1 MNLKVIVVVG
11 SLSLNA
17 ALAAVL
23 VVRYATAETISQPKV
38 EEATAPTVV
47 NREPVASLSWQELAQ
62 TGDQELVARLRS
74 EGFPA
79 DVIRRVVMARLDERF
94 AARRRAFAAKIGPRP
109 YWKGYS
115 GPYSD
120 ALLDPELLAQRRA
133 LQKEYT
139 DALQQV
145 IGTYYS
151 EYEMLW
157 LRREYGD
164 LPAAKI
170 SLVAAINND
179 YQELQS
185 RVRGAIKLVEFPE
198 DRLQL
203 EYLETERRR
212 DLAQILT
219 PEEMMEYDF
228 RASPTARNLHSQLAS
243 FEPSEAEY
251 RAIFQAERAFE
262 QQMGDRSLEADET
275 RRLRHAQVQAVLSPE
290 RFADYKVKTS
300 GSYRPLLALVTD
312 LKLPETAIASAIGI
326 QHDITLRADIL
337 RNDPSLANDQRNAQ
351 LAALSREAT
360 QRLTAVLGQDGFD
373 SYRNIGNGWI
383 GRLQPPA
390 TQPKQPTQ
398 E

>member
-1 MNLKVIVVVG
+1 MNLKAIVVVG

-17 ALAAVL
+17 AFAAVL
-23 VVRYATAETISQPKV
+23 AIRYTTAGTIPQPKV
-38 EEATAPTVV
+38 EEATAPTVL

-94 AARRRAFAAKIGPRP
+94 AARRRALAAKTPPRP
-109 YWKGYS
+109 YWKAAHY

-120 ALLDPELLAQRRA
+120 APLDPELMAQRRA
-133 LQKEYT
+133 LQREYA
-139 DALQQV
+139 DALQQLV
-145 IGTYYS
+145 GTYYS
-151 EYEMLW
+151 EFEMVR
-157 LRREYGD
+157 LRRDYGD

-170 SLVAAINND
+170 SEIEAINKD

-219 PEEMMEYDF
+219 SEEMVEYDF
-228 RASPTARNLHSQLAS
+228 RASPTARNLQ
-243 FEPSEAEY
+243 AEY
-251 RAIFQAERAFE
+251 RAIFQAGRAFE

-275 RRLRHAQVQAVLSPE
+275 RRLRHAQVEAVLSPE

-300 GSYRPLLALVTD
+300 GSYRPLVALVSD

-326 QHDITLRADIL
+326 QHNITLRADTV
-337 RNDPSLANDQRNAQ
+337 RNDPSLASHQRNAQ
-351 LAALSREAT
+351 LAALSQEAI
-360 QRLTAVLGQDGFD
+360 QRLTAVLGQEGFD
-373 SYRNIGNGWI
+373 RYRYIGNGWL

-390 TQPKQPTQ
+390 TQPKPPKQ